1 MPRTPPPKTSP
12 APTLRVKIYFYDKKP
27 LKNGNFF
34 QLLEPD
40 FLQYKEK
47 FISLWTNLTN
57 KSK

>member
-1 MPRTPPPKTSP
+1 M
-12 APTLRVKIYFYDKKP
+12 VI
-27 LKNGNFF
+27 FF
-34 QLLEPD
+34 QLLQPE